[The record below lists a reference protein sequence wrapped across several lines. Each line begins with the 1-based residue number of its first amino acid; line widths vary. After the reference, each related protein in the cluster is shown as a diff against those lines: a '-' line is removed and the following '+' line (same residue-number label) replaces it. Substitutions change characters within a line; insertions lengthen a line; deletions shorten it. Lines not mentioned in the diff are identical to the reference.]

1 MEGRKLFFRSCFYPT
16 GGVADVL
23 RAAARCIRADG
34 RPKVANAAGKT
45 LLL

>member
-23 RAAARCIRADG
+23 RAAVRCIRAEG
-34 RPKVANAAGKT
+34 CPMVANAAGKM

>member
-1 MEGRKLFFRSCFYPT
+1 MKGRKLFFRNCFYPT

-23 RAAARCIRADG
+23 RAAARCIGADG
-34 RPKVANAAGKT
+34 RPMVANAAGKM